1 MSVTII
7 IKEEAMNLKRNQE
20 DKKGIER
27 GRRNSRNDVNI
38 VFTYKIL
45 KTILIKK

>member
-27 GRRNSRNDVNI
+27 GRRNSGNDVNI